1 MFIRKCTVFISHY
14 AYLNQNAELM
24 EQNSHFFPSEF
35 ASYNYFAVSSTLAD
49 FISWRT
55 INRIRNERIRRML
68 LQWVL
73 SGTPKRLGFPAE
85 DQVQVSA
92 FCK

>member
-1 MFIRKCTVFISHY
+1 
-14 AYLNQNAELM
+14 M
-24 EQNSHFFPSEF
+24 EQNSYFFPSEF